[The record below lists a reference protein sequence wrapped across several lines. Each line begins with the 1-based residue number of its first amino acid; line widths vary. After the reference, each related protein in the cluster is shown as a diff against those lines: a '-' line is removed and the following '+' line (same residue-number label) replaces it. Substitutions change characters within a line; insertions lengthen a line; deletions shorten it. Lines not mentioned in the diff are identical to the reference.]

1 KRQATCPV
9 LFLEKR
15 ADCAIR
21 RRNRRQVCRR
31 SYRFGRG
38 SRDDLK
44 IVPTRARQ
52 ATVGD
57 GCRARS
63 QGTTSGRSAER
74 RETVAVP
81 GQGGVLTVA
90 IREER
95 FADRPRDGKR
105 RIVPRNPDLAVGV
118 VEVRALVL
126 DLGNGADHAEA
137 VREALRDVALAEVDG
152 AQR

>member
-1 KRQATCPV
+1 RRLCICRASYGRKMRRQRFSNAYKTKGHRVIAMPLCLTDLAPPAFTAPCRNQTSDCRTMKRQATCPV

-90 IREER
+90 I
-95 FADRPRDGKR
+95 
-105 RIVPRNPDLAVGV
+105 
-118 VEVRALVL
+118 
-126 DLGNGADHAEA
+126 
-137 VREALRDVALAEVDG
+137 
-152 AQR
+152 